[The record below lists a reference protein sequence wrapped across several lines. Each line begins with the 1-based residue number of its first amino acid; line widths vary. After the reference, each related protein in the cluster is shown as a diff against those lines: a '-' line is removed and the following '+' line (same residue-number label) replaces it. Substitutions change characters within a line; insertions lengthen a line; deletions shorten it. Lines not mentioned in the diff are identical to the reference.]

1 MSLVVNN
8 GEQYTVHEMY
18 ILDMA
23 WPSQHGLRS
32 DVSLFYGLFE
42 DIEGWIDI
50 AEVRM
55 WVATTAIE
63 SLSSCGH
70 VWGNAPP

>member
-42 DIEGWIDI
+42 DIEG
-50 AEVRM
+50 
-55 WVATTAIE
+55 
-63 SLSSCGH
+63 
-70 VWGNAPP
+70 